1 MADINKCVLT
11 GRLGAD
17 PELKQTTSGKAV
29 CNFRIAVTRPKAKGA
44 ETAEVDWF
52 EIVTW
57 DGIAEL
63 SARHLSK
70 GQKITVIGCLRTRTW
85 ADTKGGK
92 HREVELHAEQ
102 VVFMSA
108 KLPQANQFSAG
119 NTSDNYEEL
128 ASDDDL
134 PY

>member
-1 MADINKCVLT
+1 MADINKCVLM

-17 PELKQTTSGKAV
+17 PELKQTTNGKAV

-44 ETAEVDWF
+44 ESAEADWF

-85 ADTKGGK
+85 TDTKGGK

-102 VVFMSA
+102 VVFMS
-108 KLPQANQFSAG
+108 KPTQANQFSAG

-128 ASDDDL
+128 APDDDL
-134 PY
+134 PF

>member
-1 MADINKCVLT
+1 MSDINKCVLT

-17 PELKQTTSGKAV
+17 PELKQTINGKAV
-29 CNFRIAVTRPKAKGA
+29 CNFRVAVTRPKAKGA
-44 ETAEVDWF
+44 ETAEADWF

-85 ADTKGGK
+85 TDTKGGK

-102 VVFMSA
+102 VVFMS
-108 KLPQANQFSAG
+108 KPPQVNQFSTG

-128 ASDDDL
+128 SPDDDL
-134 PY
+134 PF

>member
-17 PELKQTTSGKAV
+17 PELKQTTTRKAV

-44 ETAEVDWF
+44 ETAEADWF
-52 EIVTW
+52 EVITW
-57 DGIAEL
+57 DGVAEL
-63 SARHLSK
+63 SSQHLAK
-70 GQKITVIGCLRTRTW
+70 GQRVTVIGCLRTRTW
-85 ADTKGGK
+85 TDIKGGK

-108 KLPQANQFSAG
+108 KPPQANQFPAG
-119 NTSDNYEEL
+119 NASHNYEEL
-128 ASDDDL
+128 SPDDDL
-134 PY
+134 PF

>member
-11 GRLGAD
+11 GWLGAD
-17 PELKQTTSGKAV
+17 PELKQTTGGKAV
-29 CNFRIAVTRPKAKGA
+29 CNFRIAVSRPKAKGA

-52 EIVTW
+52 EVVTW

-63 SARHLSK
+63 SAQHLSK

-85 ADTKGGK
+85 TDTKGGK
-92 HREVELHAEQ
+92 HREVELYAEQ

-108 KLPQANQFSAG
+108 KPPQANQFSAG
-119 NTSDNYEEL
+119 SASDSYEEL
-128 ASDDDL
+128 APDDDL
-134 PY
+134 PF